1 MRIAARGVSF
11 MSDRTT
17 YAASTHSS
25 TATLLTA
32 RRILP
37 VLLDR
42 FTLRPPFPQRDLHL
56 DMLTEP
62 VVNEPDISIVR
73 LDIDAVT
80 RDAHI
85 ERATAAHAAWIIA
98 VFPFVDHLAALV
110 FQPQR
115 MQQPRIDHAA
125 GNTVKGCQLYF
136 CTLGTAGDRINA
148 HDIIADGNARAR
160 RLRVPTLPASPGFC
174 TSYRSQIAP

>member
-1 MRIAARGVSF
+1 
-11 MSDRTT
+11 
-17 YAASTHSS
+17 
-25 TATLLTA
+25 
-32 RRILP
+32 
-37 VLLDR
+37 
-42 FTLRPPFPQRDLHL
+42 
-56 DMLTEP
+56 MLAEP
-62 VVNEPDISIVR
+62 VINEPDISIVR

-98 VFPFVDHLAALV
+98 VIPFVDHLAALV

-125 GNTVKGCQLYF
+125 GNTVEGRQLHF
-136 CTLGTAGDRINA
+136 CALGTAGDRINA

-160 RLRVPTLPASPGFC
+160 RLRVPTLPALTRFLHLVPVTDRAVEAARLHDQPAISTHSSAVRMRAARC
-174 TSYRSQIAP
+174 TMTSHHPR